1 MTSEKYE
8 ENVYGHDL
16 DILIILY
23 KSCVSISYEMAPAEP
38 KVFVLVCWAGFF
50 TEHEEFCYLVIWCGK
65 DYNIAREG

>member
-16 DILIILY
+16 DILIISY

-38 KVFVLVCWAGFF
+38 KVFVLVC
-50 TEHEEFCYLVIWCGK
+50 
-65 DYNIAREG
+65 